1 MDQVFGAIA
10 ANGDTFGIGVM
21 LVGTLG
27 FFLRQ
32 LSTGNLVFRKTL
44 DDLLKSTKEE
54 IDRTVVYYDKVIALK
69 DQQVESW
76 HTAYQNEAIAR
87 ADQGATLA
95 EQLELAR
102 AANHMLKALPSSR
115 AGGADQDGGAK

>member
-10 ANGDTFGIGVM
+10 ANGDTFGVGVM

-27 FFLRQ
+27 YFLRQ
-32 LSTGNLVFRKTL
+32 LATGNLVFRASV
-44 DDLLKSTKEE
+44 DKEIE
-54 IDRTVVYYDKVIALK
+54 RTIGYYDKVIALK

-76 HTAYQNEAIAR
+76 HTAFQNEQIAR
-87 ADQGATLA
+87 TDQGATLA

-102 AANHMLKALPSSR
+102 AAHHMLKALPSSR
-115 AGGADQDGGAK
+115 AGGVESDGGAE